1 MIKIKASELVKLI
14 EEKIESEGDIDIC
27 IWNHDGA
34 MNATGVERFIHNDDF
49 LTILGGEWRD

>member
-1 MIKIKASELVKLI
+1 MKASELVKLI
-14 EEKIESEGDIDIC
+14 EEQIEKEGDIDIC

-49 LTILGGEWRD
+49 LTIFGGEWRD